1 MPMSLMII
9 LLELKIYS
17 TKKMIVITFE
27 ILLALE
33 NMLDPA
39 LTLVDLHLSLDI
51 RTQTIRNATH
61 KTK

>member
-1 MPMSLMII
+1 
-9 LLELKIYS
+9 
-17 TKKMIVITFE
+17 MIVITFE